1 MAPAEAQAQ
10 NGRPFRIIVVG
21 AGLTGL
27 VVANCLQKLGIDHI
41 VLEKGNIAPPKG
53 GIALWPHSLRI
64 LYQLGVMDKIKKVS
78 RPTIGFKGRGSN
90 GLQVYDTQMYHC
102 VEEKSVQNSL

>member
-1 MAPAEAQAQ
+1 MAQTQAQ

-27 VVANCLQKLGIDHI
+27 VAANCLQKLGINHV
-41 VLEKGNIAPPKG
+41 VLEKGNIAPLKG

-64 LYQLGVMDKIKKVS
+64 LYQLGVLEEIKKVAKPC
-78 RPTIGFKGRGSN
+78 RGFRGYGADGRK
-90 GLQVYDTQMYHC
+90 VYDTQMYHC
-102 VEEKSVQNSL
+102 IEEKSVYLQSS